1 MGAEMALTIVV
12 LSAESDPLPSITFDS
27 PRVVIGRGEGADVR
41 LPDSSVSHRHA
52 TLRQRGSDY
61 LIVDEGS
68 TNGTL
73 IGSDHGM
80 VRLSPQSPRVIRSG
94 ERVRVG
100 RIELELRIEHGA
112 PVTESPLATRELA
125 LQLVSAALAAQGEQL
140 AGRLQATAP
149 DGQKSDISLAELGHE
164 YVIGRGA
171 GTDLRVDDADCSRR
185 HVGVTRRG
193 NGVFVRDLGSKNGSK
208 LDDDPVPKDGEARWL
223 PGKKLSLG
231 GTVLVYDDPTADILE
246 ELESAA
252 DERVSVDPPRANRA
266 PEPAVS
272 TETSEG
278 PAPRERAAPEARAA
292 ARESTPKRP
301 LDPRVSDL
309 LVGLLALLVLGL
321 SALGLYWLFT
331 SR

>member
-12 LSAESDPLPSITFDS
+12 LSAETDPLPSITFDS

-41 LPDSSVSHRHA
+41 LPDPSVSHRHA

-61 LIVDEGS
+61 LLVDEGS

-73 IGSDHGM
+73 IGSEHGM
-80 VRLSPQSPRVIRSG
+80 VRLSPQSPRVVRSG

-112 PVTESPLATRELA
+112 PITESPLATRELA
-125 LQLVSAALAAQGEQL
+125 LELVSAALAAQGEQL
-140 AGRLQATAP
+140 AVRLSATTP
-149 DGQKSDISLAELGHE
+149 DGQTSELVLSELGRQ
-164 YVIGRGA
+164 YVIGRGT
-171 GTDLRVDDADCSRR
+171 GCDLRVEDADCSRR

-193 NGVFVRDLGSKNGSK
+193 NGMFVQDLGSKNGCKVGDRDVSK
-208 LDDDPVPKDGEARWL
+208 DEDTPWKAGERVR
-223 PGKKLSLG
+223 LG
-231 GTVLVYDDPTADILE
+231 GTELVYEDPTAGILE

-252 DERVSVDPPRANRA
+252 DERVATNTQRPASAAEPERPKAQSETKAKVERA
-266 PEPAVS
+266 PSDRPQK
-272 TETSEG
+272 
-278 PAPRERAAPEARAA
+278 
-292 ARESTPKRP
+292 PKRP

-309 LVGLLALLVLGL
+309 LVGLLALFVLGL

-331 SR
+331 SQ

>member
-1 MGAEMALTIVV
+1 MALTIVV
-12 LSAESDPLPSITFDS
+12 LSAESDPRPSITFDS

-41 LPDSSVSHRHA
+41 LPDPSVSHRHA

-61 LIVDEGS
+61 LLVDEGS

-73 IGSDHGM
+73 IGNENGM
-80 VRLSPQSPRVIRSG
+80 VRLSPQSPRVVRSG

-125 LQLVSAALAAQGEQL
+125 LELVSAALAAQGERL
-140 AGRLQATAP
+140 SGRVRAETP
-149 DGQKSDISLAELGHE
+149 DGKSSELELVELGRE
-164 YVIGRGA
+164 YVIGRGN
-171 GTDLRVDDADCSRR
+171 GCDLQLEDADCSRR

-193 NGVFVRDLGSKNGSK
+193 NGVFVRDLGSKNGCRIG
-208 LDDDPVPKDGEARWL
+208 DQAVERNGEARWDQGETL
-223 PGKKLSLG
+223 HLG
-231 GTVLVYDDPTADILE
+231 ASTLRYEDATQSVLE

-252 DERVSVDPPRANRA
+252 DERVGADSVRPKSAEKPRSA
-266 PEPAVS
+266 PKTASSAEA
-272 TETSEG
+272 
-278 PAPRERAAPEARAA
+278 ARAA
-292 ARESTPKRP
+292 GDVPKRAEPRKVKRP

-309 LVGLLALLVLGL
+309 LVGLLALFVLTT
-321 SALGLYWLFT
+321 SALGIYWLFT